1 MIDSMIDETLFV
13 VKNLDN
19 NLKQVAEKQKKLDEK
34 IKEYSYISYQID
46 NKNFTIKTF
55 DNIKFHPSEIRFTK
69 VLTKYSTEY
78 NNMLFIEK
86 TI

>member
-34 IKEYSYISYQID
+34 MDHLEFPK
-46 NKNFTIKTF
+46 
-55 DNIKFHPSEIRFTK
+55 TK
-69 VLTKYSTEY
+69 VRKK
-78 NNMLFIEK
+78 LFPLADIQVK
-86 TI
+86 